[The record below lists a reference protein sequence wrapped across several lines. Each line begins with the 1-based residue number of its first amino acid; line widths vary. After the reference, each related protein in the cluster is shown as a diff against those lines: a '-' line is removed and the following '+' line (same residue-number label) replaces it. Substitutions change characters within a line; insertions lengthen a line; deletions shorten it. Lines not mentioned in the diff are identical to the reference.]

1 MGSAPRRRLWLSDR
15 DGRGCCLNFSLDIIN
30 EKGLHAR
37 ASAKFVETV
46 ERFDAQAIVRRDGME
61 VSGDSIMGLLML
73 AAGPGTSIDVSV
85 EGNEAGA
92 LADALRALVGGRFGE
107 SS

>member
-1 MGSAPRRRLWLSDR
+1 MQ
-15 DGRGCCLNFSLDIIN
+15 FSLETVN

-46 ERFDAQAIVRRDGME
+46 ERFDARALVSRDGME

-73 AAGPGTSIDVSV
+73 GAGRGTTIEVRVD
-85 EGNEAGA
+85 GA
-92 LADALRALVGGRFGE
+92 QSAELAEALRALVAGRFGE
-107 SS
+107 PT